1 MKICSIKKHH
11 ITTNNKNNLNKA
23 QCNYNSAHLKQ
34 DRSLFCK
41 HQALLVAL
49 SVALCRTTVALLPE
63 TAREP
68 PDSLSQR
75 DLL

>member
-41 HQALLVAL
+41 HQALLAAL
-49 SVALCRTTVALLPE
+49 SG

>member
-11 ITTNNKNNLNKA
+11 ITTNNKNTLNKA

-41 HQALLVAL
+41 HQGIYALLVAL
-49 SVALCRTTVALLPE
+49 SVALCRTTVLSHCR
-63 TAREP
+63 TA
-68 PDSLSQR
+68 S
-75 DLL
+75 